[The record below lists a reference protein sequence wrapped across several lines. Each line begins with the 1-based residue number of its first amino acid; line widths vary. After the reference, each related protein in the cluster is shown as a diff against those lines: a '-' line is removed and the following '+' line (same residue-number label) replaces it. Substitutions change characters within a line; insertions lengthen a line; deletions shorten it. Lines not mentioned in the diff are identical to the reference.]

1 MVQLETKG
9 VACIAEGVTI
19 LNMRQRSKPSRT
31 SITLL
36 SPNMGLYGKAKATR
50 PDIKGRKEHGAAPI
64 EGGKK

>member
-1 MVQLETKG
+1 MVQLEMRG
-9 VACIAEGVTI
+9 AACIAEGQMTS
-19 LNMRQRSKPSRT
+19 NMRRKSKPSRT

-36 SPNMGLYGKAKATR
+36 TPNMGLYGKAKGMR